1 MGCGA
6 EKNGVGI
13 VEAFT
18 YSPQAFTFYNV
29 PIPLS
34 VSRSFVQSSLVMAAP
49 ADLSASSSA
58 AVASPASGAVVVAPS
73 PRPPKPKRPKQ
84 PPSFAVCKRNAL
96 SKLDKSPKGSIDAPI
111 LPLVRALYGHAGY
124 VTTSSCSGRIAL
136 YETSGRAP
144 NGRWAL
150 VEHRRV
156 FTLFESALAS

>member
-1 MGCGA
+1 MYL
-6 EKNGVGI
+6 
-13 VEAFT
+13 F
-18 YSPQAFTFYNV
+18 
-29 PIPLS
+29 S

-156 FTLFESALAS
+156 QLEELRQVKMKHPPLLQLRLNFLLLFPAKDFLERA

>member
-1 MGCGA
+1 
-6 EKNGVGI
+6 
-13 VEAFT
+13 
-18 YSPQAFTFYNV
+18 
-29 PIPLS
+29 
-34 VSRSFVQSSLVMAAP
+34 MAAP

-58 AVASPASGAVVVAPS
+58 AVASPASGAVVVAPP

>member
-1 MGCGA
+1 M
-6 EKNGVGI
+6 
-13 VEAFT
+13 
-18 YSPQAFTFYNV
+18 
-29 PIPLS
+29 
-34 VSRSFVQSSLVMAAP
+34 
-49 ADLSASSSA
+49 
-58 AVASPASGAVVVAPS
+58 VAPS

-111 LPLVRALYGHAGY
+111 LPLVRALNGHADY

-156 FTLFESALAS
+156 QLEELRQVKMKHPLPLFTNRLFWGAAT